1 MIGTLTRYRNEN
13 RHGMA
18 CNRWARN
25 AKERGKGLSKGVSNN
40 IDLEQGNVEDMAKG
54 LRVG

>member
-1 MIGTLTRYRNEN
+1 
-13 RHGMA
+13 MA